1 MLNSFAKTITLR
13 QASASIVAAEVGR
26 RIHSDKAPITLPK
39 ESQITTLNALFFL
52 ERVSTYDICS

>member
-26 RIHSDKAPITLPK
+26 RIHSDKAPITLLE
-39 ESQITTLNALFFL
+39 ESQITTLNIKTEFC
-52 ERVSTYDICS
+52 D